1 LDDGRSGTV
10 SSPIPAK
17 NAVFRADVPYEACLI
32 SSEERKEKSM
42 QTLFRGKHF
51 ITLREWTREE
61 IDTLL
66 DVSCELKRSF
76 AMGVPTP
83 LLPYQTV
90 FLMFFE
96 QSTRTRNSMEAG
108 ITQLGG
114 HAHYL
119 DTSTMQISH
128 GETPKDTAI
137 ILSRFGHAI
146 ACRNCFWK
154 TGNAYLR
161 EMAQWSRVPI
171 INMQD
176 DLYHP
181 LQAIADLM
189 TMREKRGK
197 DLRRLKVSII
207 WAFATSHKKPISVPL
222 SQALLF
228 PRYGMDVTLAHPK
241 GWELPDWVLE
251 EARKNAEQTGGT
263 FRVIHDQDEAYRD
276 ADVVF
281 PKNWGSWVTNEST
294 DVVDSAL
301 EANRAWK
308 CTREKMHLASPECLY
323 MHALPADRGN
333 EVEDAVIDGPNSVV
347 FDEAENRL
355 HTAKAVMALTM
366 GGRG

>member
-1 LDDGRSGTV
+1 MQS
-10 SSPIPAK
+10 I
-17 NAVFRADVPYEACLI
+17 FR
-32 SSEERKEKSM
+32 K
-42 QTLFRGKHF
+42 KHF
-51 ITLREWTREE
+51 ITLQEWTREE

-66 DVSCELKRSF
+66 EVSGDLKRRF
-76 AMGVPTP
+76 ALGEPTP

-119 DTSTMQISH
+119 DTSTMQLSH
-128 GETPKDTAI
+128 GESPKDTAI

-154 TGNAYLR
+154 VGNAYLR
-161 EMAQWSRVPI
+161 EMARWATVPI
-171 INMQD
+171 LSLQD

-181 LQAIADLM
+181 MQALADLM
-189 TMREKRGK
+189 TIQEKRGK
-197 DLRRLKVSII
+197 NSERLKVSII

-222 SQALLF
+222 SQVLLF
-228 PRYGMDVTLAHPK
+228 PRYGMDVTLAYPE
-241 GWELPDWVLE
+241 GWDLPDGVID
-251 EARKNAEQTGGT
+251 EARENAARHGGSVRLT
-263 FRVIHDQDEAYRD
+263 HDQEEAYRD

-281 PKNWGSWVTNEST
+281 PKNWGSWVKNESPT
-294 DVVDSAL
+294 VVDGAL
-301 EANRAWK
+301 EAQRHWK
-308 CTREKMHLASPECLY
+308 CTERLMELASRECLY

-333 EVEDAVIDGPNSVV
+333 EVEDAVIDGPHSAVY
-347 FDEAENRL
+347 DEAENRL

-366 GGRG
+366 GGR